1 MENRIKFLNDIKID
15 KKEDEQLLKLQQK
28 FENNESDLAIMSNE
42 EIHNLNQLYA
52 RQINKLKKKIDN
64 KKTELNI
71 TKHRI
76 KRFLGYN

>member
-1 MENRIKFLNDIKID
+1 MESRIKFLNDIKID

-28 FENNESDLAIMSNE
+28 FENNESDLARMSNE
-42 EIHNLNQLYA
+42 EIHNLNQLYT

-76 KRFLGYN
+76 LM